1 MILYINS
8 ADFEKLHFALIGEK
22 IKQKKIHISHPELEK
37 TAERLETFLKEQ
49 KTKLQDI
56 EKIIV
61 VVGKGS
67 FTGVRLGV
75 SLALAFADA
84 LGIQAYAI
92 DQKENPSDLKG
103 LLKKKMV
110 QIKAGFN
117 PEYANEPNITMKN

>member
-8 ADFEKLHFALIGEK
+8 ADFQKLHFALIGEK
-22 IKQKKIHISHPELEK
+22 IKQKKISISHPELEK
-37 TAERLETFLKEQ
+37 TTERLETFLKEQ
-49 KTKLQDI
+49 KTKLQEI

-67 FTGVRLGV
+67 FTGVRLGI
-75 SLALAFADA
+75 SIALAFADA
-84 LGIQAYAI
+84 LGIQAYAV

-110 QIKAGFN
+110 QIKAGYN
-117 PEYANEPNITMKN
+117 PEYANEPNITKKN